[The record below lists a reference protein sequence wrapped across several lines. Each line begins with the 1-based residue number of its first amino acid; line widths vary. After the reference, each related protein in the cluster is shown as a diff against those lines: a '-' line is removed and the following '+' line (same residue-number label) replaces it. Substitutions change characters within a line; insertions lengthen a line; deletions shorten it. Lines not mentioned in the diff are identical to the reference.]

1 MEYDWTKLALR
12 AIKIGFDKDEQVD
25 KTKTKEQLEQAINLL
40 KESIKLEPEE
50 AWPYIKLADLLSDKQ
65 EKIKI
70 YKESIKVDPT
80 DFAKARLYDLLIGD
94 EEYLKQ
100 LEEFPNT
107 NE

>member
-1 MEYDWTKLALR
+1 MDYNWTSLAVR

-25 KTKTKEQLEQAINLL
+25 TTKSEGQLEQARNLL
-40 KESIKLEPEE
+40 AESIKLQPEE
-50 AWPYIKLADLLSDKQ
+50 AWPYIKLADLVTDKQ

-70 YKESIKVDPT
+70 YKESIKVEPT

-100 LEEFPNT
+100 LEEI
-107 NE
+107 

>member
-1 MEYDWTKLALR
+1 MEYDWTKLAVR

-25 KTKTKEQLEQAINLL
+25 TTKTSEQLEQARDLL
-40 KESIKLEPEE
+40 RESIALEPEE
-50 AWPYIKLADLLSDKQ
+50 AWPYIKLADLLTDKE

-70 YKESIKVDPT
+70 YKESIKVEPT

-100 LEEFPNT
+100 LEEFTKPN
-107 NE
+107 E